1 MRVTGERGRKAE
13 RDGKERIH
21 LAGAFPPTGS
31 TRLVYWKGRRIEEAA
46 GTQRVALCGG
56 RESEEEDLEA
66 ILGCGS

>member
-31 TRLVYWKGRRIEEAA
+31 SRLVCWGGRRTKEAA
-46 GTQRVALCGG
+46 GTQRLALLGG
-56 RESEEEDLEA
+56 REIEEEDLEA